1 MKRIQPIKA
10 YLQLIRFPNL
20 IFIALTQCLFYF
32 QIIIPFCTVD
42 GQNGHLLQKADFF
55 FLLASSVL
63 IAAAGYIINDYFDID
78 IDNVN
83 KPERLIVGKLI
94 KRRWAMLL
102 HLILSLVGLY
112 LTAIVAMHLNNL
124 LLLAMNFLS
133 VLLLLLYSSTF
144 KKRLLIGNII
154 ISALTSWVVG
164 VLFITELKLNDANFM
179 REHQDMLKTLYK
191 YTLVYGGFAFIVSL
205 IREVVKDLED
215 MTGDRKFGC
224 TTMPIVWGV
233 PSTKIFVGVWIIVL
247 AGMLAAFTL
256 YAILNTWFWVI
267 SVLGAVLV
275 VYALVLLQNLYQAS
289 NTSDYSKISR
299 NIKILMLMG
308 ILSMLLYIFQ

>member
-1 MKRIQPIKA
+1 MRRNQPLLA
-10 YLQLIRFPNL
+10 FFQLIRYPNL
-20 IFIALTQCLFYF
+20 LFIALTQSLFYF
-32 QIIIPFCTVD
+32 QIIVPFCSID
-42 GQNGHLLQKADFF
+42 GKYGHLLQQDDFLM
-55 FLLASSVL
+55 LLASSIL

-124 LLLAMNFLS
+124 VLLALNFLS

-154 ISALTSWVVG
+154 ISVLTAWVVG
-164 VLFITELKLNDANFM
+164 VLFITELKFNDIDFRRDHMDA
-179 REHQDMLKTLYK
+179 LTTIYK
-191 YTLVYGGFAFIVSL
+191 YTLVYGGFAFIVSM
-205 IREVVKDLED
+205 IREVVKDMED
-215 MTGDRKFGC
+215 LQGDRKFGC
-224 TTMPIVWGV
+224 TTMPIVWGI
-233 PSTKIFVGVWIIVL
+233 PSTKIFAGVWIIVL
-247 AGMLAAFTL
+247 AAMIAAFTL
-256 YAILNTWFWVI
+256 YAILNAWFWMI
-267 SVLGAVLV
+267 PVLGFMLFAYTLFI
-275 VYALVLLQNLYQAS
+275 LQRLYRAS
-289 NTSDYSKISR
+289 AAPDYTNISM

-308 ILSMLLYIFQ
+308 ILSMLLYSFQ